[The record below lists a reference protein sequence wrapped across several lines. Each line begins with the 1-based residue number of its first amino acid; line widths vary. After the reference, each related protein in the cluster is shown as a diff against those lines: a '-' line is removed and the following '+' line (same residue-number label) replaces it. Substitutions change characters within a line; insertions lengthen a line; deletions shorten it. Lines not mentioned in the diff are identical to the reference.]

1 MTDSIH
7 LLQRFGLGELT
18 PTVEGNRV
26 LFEVAAIDLARVIRT
41 LKQTHGL
48 PLKTVAATDERAAGR
63 SFRIHYVFGVP
74 GEGRFLI
81 PFLTVPLEH
90 LTFPSLTPGDQEFAM
105 YEREILT
112 FFGLVPQ
119 GHPRAERIN
128 LHAENFPKDIYPL
141 RKDFRWDTAI
151 TEPAEKEKE
160 WATFERYAGEGVY
173 EIPVGPVHAGIIE
186 PGHFRFSVLGEEIL
200 QLEPRLGYVHKG
212 TEKLFEILAAE
223 RHVELAER
231 ISGDSSFHHALAYCQ
246 AIESLAGVQVPKR
259 ALYLRMLLAE
269 LERLANHYNDL
280 AFIMLD
286 TGLAFGGSQGTRL
299 RERVLEWNERLT
311 SSRFLRGMLTPG
323 GLKRDISDE
332 SLKALKVDLIDLEN
346 DFREVMEAVSE
357 SLSLL
362 NRLQDTGRL
371 DRVVGEDHG
380 IVGIGARAIGLARD
394 ARVDFSYAAY
404 DTVHFSVPTETTGD
418 VFARFRVREREVH
431 QSFKILH
438 QVIDRAASNPGP
450 VAIELDSLAPNAHAI
465 GIVEGWR
472 GDIVYFIMTDA
483 NGMITRVKVRDPSFL
498 NWQVFPY
505 LVTNDIVPDF
515 PLINKSLNLSYSG
528 NDL

>member
-1 MTDSIH
+1 MTDPIQ
-7 LLQRFGLGELT
+7 LLLRFGQGGFT
-18 PTVEGNRV
+18 PTAEGDRV
-26 LFEVAAIDLARVIRT
+26 LFEVAATDLARVIRT
-41 LKQTHGL
+41 LKHTHGL
-48 PLKTVAATDERAAGR
+48 PLKTVAATDERAEGR
-63 SFRIHYVFGVP
+63 GFRIYYVFGIP
-74 GEGRFLI
+74 KEACFLV
-81 PFLTVPLEH
+81 PFLSVSPERS
-90 LTFPSLTPGDQEFAM
+90 TFPSLTPEDQEFAM

-112 FFGLVPQ
+112 FFGLMPQ
-119 GHPRAERIN
+119 GHPQAERIN

-141 RKDFRWDTAI
+141 RKDFHWDQGI
-151 TEPAEKEKE
+151 VEPKEKE

-200 QLEPRLGYVHKG
+200 RLEPRLGYVHKG
-212 TEKLFEILAAE
+212 TEKLFEALPSEKRVA
-223 RHVELAER
+223 LAER

-246 AIESLAGVQVPKR
+246 AVESLAAVTVPKR
-259 ALYLRMLLAE
+259 ALYLRMVLAE

-286 TGLAFGGSQGTRL
+286 TGLSFGGSQGTRL
-299 RERVLEWNERLT
+299 RERVMAWNERLT
-311 SSRFLRGMLTPG
+311 SSRFLRGRLMPG
-323 GLKRDISDE
+323 GLTADILDGE
-332 SLKALKVDLIDLEN
+332 LTLLKTDLIDLEN
-346 DFREVMEAVSE
+346 DFLSVMEAVAE

-371 DRVVGEDHG
+371 ERTVGEDHG
-380 IVGIGARAIGLARD
+380 IVGIGARAVGIERD
-394 ARVDFSYAAY
+394 ARVDFPYAAY
-404 DTVHFSVPTETTGD
+404 DTVYFSIPTETTGD
-418 VFARFRVREREVH
+418 VFARYKVREREVH

-438 QVIDRAASNPGP
+438 QAIDRAVSNPGP
-450 VAIELDSLAPNAHAI
+450 VAIGIGSLMPNAHAI